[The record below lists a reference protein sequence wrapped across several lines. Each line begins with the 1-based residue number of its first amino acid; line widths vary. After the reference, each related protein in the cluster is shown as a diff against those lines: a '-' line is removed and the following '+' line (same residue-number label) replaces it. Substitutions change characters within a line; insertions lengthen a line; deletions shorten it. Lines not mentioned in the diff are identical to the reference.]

1 MENIFRNIH
10 VDTCSIMHVHW
21 YCYEGLKNEHVSI
34 AIIIEIYYL
43 RWNIIQEHILKPGN
57 DLKIF
62 SQDTSS
68 NETCILIL
76 DPRYN
81 PGTI

>member
-1 MENIFRNIH
+1 MENIFRNIQ
-10 VDTCSIMHVHW
+10 VDTCFIMHIYW
-21 YCYEGLKNEHVSI
+21 YCCEGLKNEHVSI

-43 RWNIIQEHILKPGN
+43 RWNSIQDHNLKPRN

-62 SQDTSS
+62 SQDTSIS
-68 NETCILIL
+68 ETCILIL

-81 PGTI
+81 PGTV